1 MNWKNDYL
9 MASAN
14 IDMLQI
20 VAIGLEEIKNDLV
33 FVGGAVAELYASDP
47 ASSDIRPTTD
57 IDCLIELYT
66 RTDYS
71 RLEERL
77 RAKGF
82 VNDTSMGAPICR
94 WIYKNIKVDVM
105 PTDEKILGFS
115 NRWYLEG
122 IENKIGKALPNGTE
136 IFIFP
141 PQYFLGTKFEAHKN
155 RGGNDLRQSH
165 DFEDLV
171 YILDNCKDLL
181 NDIIKS
187 NDGIREYLK
196 NECQNL
202 LTNIAVT
209 EGIESALPYGSGD
222 ERANII
228 EDLIQNIAKIE

>member
-1 MNWKNDYL
+1 

-57 IDCLIELYT
+57 IDCLIELYS

-82 VNDTSMGAPICR
+82 VNDTSIGAPICR

-181 NDIIKS
+181 NDITKS

-202 LTNIAVT
+202 LKNIAVT